1 MFDKLSKKSMSVSS
15 EKFDTLIGRTTVIQG
30 TLILVDSVRIDGKV
44 LGNIETSPGSKIT
57 VAIGPTGEVTGDIT
71 AHRIMVAGKVTGH
84 IYASERVEFQKDA
97 IVHGDISYGSI
108 SVEHGANISGLVL
121 QINATDQSAA
131 GAQTA
136 IHNAQALKDGS

>member
-1 MFDKLSKKSMSVSS
+1 MASAS
-15 EKFDTLIGRTTVIQG
+15 EKFDTLIGRTTTIQG
-30 TLILVDSVRIDGKV
+30 NLILLESVRIDGKV
-44 LGNIETSPGSKIT
+44 VGNIVADQSGKIT
-57 VAIGPTGEVTGDIT
+57 VAIGPMGEVVGDIS

-97 IVHGDISYGSI
+97 VVHGDISYGSI

>member
-1 MFDKLSKKSMSVSS
+1 MFEKLSNKKTASYS
-15 EKFDTLIGRTTVIQG
+15 EKFDTLIGRTTTIQG
-30 TLILVDSVRIDGKV
+30 NLILLESVRIDGKV
-44 LGNIETSPGSKIT
+44 VGNIVADQSGKIT
-57 VAIGPTGEVTGDIT
+57 VAIGPMGEVVGDIS

-136 IHNAQALKDGS
+136 IYNAQALKDGS

>member
-1 MFDKLSKKSMSVSS
+1 MFEKLSNKKMASAS
-15 EKFDTLIGRTTVIQG
+15 EKFDTLIGRTTTIQG
-30 TLILVDSVRIDGKV
+30 NLILLESVRIDGKV
-44 LGNIETSPGSKIT
+44 VGNIVADQSGKIT
-57 VAIGPTGEVTGDIT
+57 VAIGPMGEVVGDVS

-136 IHNAQALKDGS
+136 IYNAQALKDGS

>member
-1 MFDKLSKKSMSVSS
+1 MFEKLSNKKMASAS
-15 EKFDTLIGRTTVIQG
+15 EKFDTLIGRTTTIQG
-30 TLILVDSVRIDGKV
+30 NLILLESVRIDGKV
-44 LGNIETSPGSKIT
+44 VGNI
-57 VAIGPTGEVTGDIT
+57 VADQSGKIGPMGEVVGDIS

-136 IHNAQALKDGS
+136 IYNAQALKDGS

>member
-1 MFDKLSKKSMSVSS
+1 MFEKLSNKKMAYAS
-15 EKFDTLIGRTTVIQG
+15 EKFDTLIGRTTTIQG
-30 TLILVDSVRIDGKV
+30 NLILLESVRIDGKV
-44 LGNIETSPGSKIT
+44 VGNIVADQSGKIT
-57 VAIGPTGEVTGDIT
+57 VAIGPMGEVVGDIS

-97 IVHGDISYGSI
+97 VVHGDISYGSI